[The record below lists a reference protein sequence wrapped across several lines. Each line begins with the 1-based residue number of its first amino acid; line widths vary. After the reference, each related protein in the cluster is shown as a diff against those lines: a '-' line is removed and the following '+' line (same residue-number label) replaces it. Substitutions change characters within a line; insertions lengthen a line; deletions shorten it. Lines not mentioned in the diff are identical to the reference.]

1 MQYNIEIFLSIIP
14 LLAWLYL
21 LFFYAN
27 RKLQFNGLFWK
38 SNIIIENQKIHQ
50 PALKQNFSLCFIIP
64 ARNEEKY
71 IGKTIKSILSQKLN
85 KFVLII
91 NDNSCDNTEKKAKKT
106 FRNAKFTEYKIIK
119 GKKLPN
125 GWSGKVW
132 ALKQGVDLVI
142 KKKFSHFIFI
152 DADIILKE
160 KVIVRAI
167 NFMNDK
173 KLSMLSLMAKLK
185 CITFWEYLLIPSFI
199 YFFQKLYPFSKVNN
213 HKENLAAA
221 AGGFI
226 MCKAELFKKQNLY
239 EQIKDKII
247 DDCNLAKII
256 KGTGNHI
263 WLGLTNLVE
272 SQRSYSRLEQIWKMV
287 TRTAFEQ
294 LNNSIFLLII
304 SILGMIM
311 IYLMPFINLINPNFN
326 ILIILNLA
334 SIFLMLLSF
343 SPTAKFYK
351 LSFVFYLSLPFSS
364 VIYMLMTLSSGYNHY
379 FKNGNI
385 WKGRKY

>member
-71 IGKTIKSILSQKLN
+71 IGKTIKSILSQKFN

-91 NDNSCDNTEKKAKKT
+91 DDNSCDNTEKKAKKT
-106 FRNAKFTEYKIIK
+106 FRNAKFTKYKIIK

-142 KKKFSHFIFI
+142 KKKFSHLIFI

-167 NFMNDK
+167 NFMNDR

-185 CITFWEYLLIPSFI
+185 CMTFWEYLLIPSFI

-256 KGTGNHI
+256 KDTGNHI